1 MFGVAALFCR
11 LGLRPHSACALSTQ
25 IVANL
30 MGVLYYV
37 AFMNNTHITSYPSEP
52 VLAFGAA
59 RLWYE
64 IEDQTGQQKTTAL
77 DIHKAW
83 VNKWKDRKMSF
94 MSTYLKNI
102 AASSWWDLEKRVL
115 SDLKRRDKS
124 ACGRQSCILS
134 QHEVLETLGHSMP
147 SKRIISANNRKR
159 SIASKEGAK
168 AKKRKR

>member
-1 MFGVAALFCR
+1 MGCTYLNGPAALEIPHQSVPSQQRAVSNLAASKLLVGLPIRKEKSYNKNTMFGVAALFCR

-37 AFMNNTHITSYPSEP
+37 AFMNNTHITSYPTEP

-77 DIHKAW
+77 DIFAHLE
-83 VNKWKDRKMSF
+83 NF
-94 MSTYLKNI
+94 ST
-102 AASSWWDLEKRVL
+102 S
-115 SDLKRRDKS
+115 
-124 ACGRQSCILS
+124 
-134 QHEVLETLGHSMP
+134 
-147 SKRIISANNRKR
+147 
-159 SIASKEGAK
+159 
-168 AKKRKR
+168 